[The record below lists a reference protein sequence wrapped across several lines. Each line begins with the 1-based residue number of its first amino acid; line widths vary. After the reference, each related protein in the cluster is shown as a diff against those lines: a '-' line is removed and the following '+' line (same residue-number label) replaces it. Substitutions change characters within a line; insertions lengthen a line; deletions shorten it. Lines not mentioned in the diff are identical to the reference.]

1 MRISDWSSDVCSSDL
16 VAYSQDF
23 STGGGVAPYSYALGG
38 GALPPGM
45 ALSPAGVLA
54 GTPTASGSFAFDLQV
69 TDSSGGTPATG
80 TASYTLAVNAP
91 TITLTPAT
99 LPGGTVDAAYSQ
111 ARRSEEHT
119 SELQS
124 LMRSSYAVFCLK

>member
-80 TASYTLAVNAP
+80 TASYTLAVN
-91 TITLTPAT
+91 
-99 LPGGTVDAAYSQ
+99 
-111 ARRSEEHT
+111 RSEEHT

-124 LMRSSYAVFCLK
+124 LMRISYAVFCLKKKK